1 MTREEF
7 GQKLKELRNRSKLT
21 QTEVADFLG
30 FETNGKGRIS
40 DWERG
45 KGQPDADT
53 FLVLCDLYKVD
64 DVLAEFKPELRTF
77 PTWDNL
83 NPDESEILTLYR
95 QAEPTIKEA
104 VGSVLKSCVPIIANG
119 RKASQEMEA
128 EYERTHCPHESGSA

>member
-30 FETNGKGRIS
+30 LKTNGKGRIS

-53 FLVLCDLYKVD
+53 FLVLCDLY
-64 DVLAEFKPELRTF
+64 
-77 PTWDNL
+77 N
-83 NPDESEILTLYR
+83 
-95 QAEPTIKEA
+95 EA
-104 VGSVLKSCVPIIANG
+104 VWSGKSGKSVENNFEK
-119 RKASQEMEA
+119 
-128 EYERTHCPHESGSA
+128 